1 MPILYRPPTK
11 TAFITFFTALSLFF
25 AGCVQQSPSVSTQP
39 VQESVSVP
47 TTSINSGQIYL
58 YGEKHSDESMLE
70 LELQIW
76 QDYYHNDGMRHL
88 FVEHGY
94 FTGAYL
100 NLWMSAEDDSILDQL
115 FLDWE
120 GTQACSEASR
130 SFLKAIKETCPET
143 VFHGTDVGH
152 QYWSTGARYLAY
164 LEENQLQDSEDYQ
177 LARQAIE
184 QGKTYYSNSQN
195 KDVYR
200 ENILVENFIREFNTL
215 YDESIMGIYGAAHI
229 GLDQLNYSQECDSM
243 ATQLKAHYGS
253 QLYSEDLAARLLAA
267 VSPLRQDTIQIAGK
281 DYTAEYYGEE
291 DISAI
296 FPAYKSRKFWHI
308 QNAYADLV
316 QWEPTGNILPQSN
329 YPMLVEQGQV
339 YMIEYICTDG
349 TQQIE
354 YHICDGLIWNG
365 SLTTR
370 EVTNKS

>member
-1 MPILYRPPTK
+1 
-11 TAFITFFTALSLFF
+11 
-25 AGCVQQSPSVSTQP
+25 
-39 VQESVSVP
+39 
-47 TTSINSGQIYL
+47 
-58 YGEKHSDESMLE
+58 MLE

-88 FVEHGY
+88 FIEHGY

-195 KDVYR
+195 KD
-200 ENILVENFIREFNTL
+200 E
-215 YDESIMGIYGAAHI
+215 DG
-229 GLDQLNYSQECDSM
+229 DS
-243 ATQLKAHYGS
+243 
-253 QLYSEDLAARLLAA
+253 
-267 VSPLRQDTIQIAGK
+267 AG
-281 DYTAEYYGEE
+281 
-291 DISAI
+291 
-296 FPAYKSRKFWHI
+296 R
-308 QNAYADLV
+308 
-316 QWEPTGNILPQSN
+316 
-329 YPMLVEQGQV
+329 
-339 YMIEYICTDG
+339 
-349 TQQIE
+349 
-354 YHICDGLIWNG
+354 
-365 SLTTR
+365 
-370 EVTNKS
+370 